1 MTFFIFKR
9 LRVRFF
15 FSSWTNYATRLTL
28 MVNRDIPLRSVPIF
42 SRTNGCRLEFEQSI
56 FYLFPAGQQ
65 GYRYSIRS
73 NTVNRVMRI
82 VVQFVSLGANFFKS
96 YKMQI

>member
-1 MTFFIFKR
+1 
-9 LRVRFF
+9 
-15 FSSWTNYATRLTL
+15 

-73 NTVNRVMRI
+73 NTVRI
-82 VVQFVSLGANFFKS
+82 SRHAHRCSICIAWSQFF
-96 YKMQI
+96 

>member
-1 MTFFIFKR
+1 
-9 LRVRFF
+9 
-15 FSSWTNYATRLTL
+15 

-65 GYRYSIRS
+65 GYSIRS
-73 NTVNRVMRI
+73 NTVNRGMRI

>member
-1 MTFFIFKR
+1 
-9 LRVRFF
+9 
-15 FSSWTNYATRLTL
+15 

-56 FYLFPAGQQ
+56 FYLFPAGQE

-73 NTVNRVMRI
+73 NTVNASCASLFNLYRLEPIFLNRI
-82 VVQFVSLGANFFKS
+82 RCKYRTAIHVEDSIEI
-96 YKMQI
+96 KMPRSRELIAS

>member
-1 MTFFIFKR
+1 
-9 LRVRFF
+9 
-15 FSSWTNYATRLTL
+15 

-42 SRTNGCRLEFEQSI
+42 SRTNGCRLKFEQSI
-56 FYLFPAGQQ
+56 FYLFPAGQE